1 MSLEC
6 VFFCSQGIY
15 VLASHIFGSI
25 PGRRFRS
32 TFFNAATAFARGDG
46 ACMAAHPFTTIDPN
60 TGYCLVPAP
69 DGSCPEDDTVH
80 PSEYG
85 STHGRSPGGRRFL
98 PVVLKDVAGLVPG
111 AYQGKGKGN
120 QFLNDLTDATVLIHV
135 VDASGTSDPGGN
147 KVAVNGS
154 LDDLSNP
161 LDDLAW
167 IRNEL
172 VEWIFSNLVS
182 KWDGVQ
188 RRGRDRLAKLFSG
201 YGQREAETQAILREV
216 ESYLDKTYHREHAL
230 RDLRNWNQA
239 DIHLLVSTFLGVR
252 FPMALA
258 LNKCDIPS
266 SRSYIETIQHSL
278 PIAGAHN
285 GTPMTAEEEMR
296 FVRHN
301 LATSIS
307 SVGKETEN
315 DLSPPVNVWAC
326 LTSALSI
333 REPVL
338 VFPVVDMVSYAPLP
352 GLNRLAAEDAF
363 LPSHNMICCI
373 EASGGELPS
382 CFDAKIR
389 TYAAPNKETSSMQRL
404 RDVVLMKPGSTVE
417 DLFLNLKR
425 RGALSGEFVRAEAA
439 CNIGEK
445 PRPIPK
451 LETITRNS
459 RIIKIMST
467 KRTAWQGA
475 R

>member
-1 MSLEC
+1 
-6 VFFCSQGIY
+6 
-15 VLASHIFGSI
+15 
-25 PGRRFRS
+25 
-32 TFFNAATAFARGDG
+32 
-46 ACMAAHPFTTIDPN
+46 
-60 TGYCLVPAP
+60 
-69 DGSCPEDDTVH
+69 
-80 PSEYG
+80 
-85 STHGRSPGGRRFL
+85 
-98 PVVLKDVAGLVPG
+98 
-111 AYQGKGKGN
+111 
-120 QFLNDLTDATVLIHV
+120 
-135 VDASGTSDPGGN
+135 
-147 KVAVNGS
+147 VNGS
-154 LDDLSNP
+154 LDDLLSP

-201 YGQREAETQAILREV
+201 YGQREAETQAVLREV
-216 ESYLDKTYHREHAL
+216 ESYLDKTYQREHAL
-230 RDLRNWNQA
+230 CDLRNWNQA

-266 SRSYIETIQHSL
+266 SRSYIETIQDSL
-278 PIAGAHN
+278 PIAGAHH

-301 LATSIS
+301 LAKSIFS
-307 SVGKETEN
+307 GGEETEN
-315 DLSPPVNVWAC
+315 FSPPVNVWAC

-352 GLNRLAAEDAF
+352 GLNRFAAEDAS

-382 CFDAKIR
+382 CFDTKIR
-389 TYAAPNKETSSMQRL
+389 TYATPNKETSSMQRL
-404 RDVVLMKPGSTVE
+404 RDVVIMKPGSTVE

-439 CNIGEK
+439 CNIGDS

-467 KRTAWQGA
+467 KRTAWQG